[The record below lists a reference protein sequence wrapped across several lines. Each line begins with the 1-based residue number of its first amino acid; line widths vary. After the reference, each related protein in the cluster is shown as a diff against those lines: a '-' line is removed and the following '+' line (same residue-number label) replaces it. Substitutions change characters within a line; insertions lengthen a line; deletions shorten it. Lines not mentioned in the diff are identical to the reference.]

1 MQTLFIHW
9 ETILLLQK
17 NLIMETHQKIINF
30 WFIGTLL
37 ASILGCSTSNSDDE
51 INNSTTSEAEVSKI
65 KIQLNTSIATR
76 ATETSFEM
84 LDRIGLYVANQNE
97 GQAKELLQQGNHV
110 DNMRFTYSDKWTPD
124 EPIYWKDGTTK
135 ADFYCYYPYQTN
147 PNIHSCSFSTLTN
160 QTTEEN
166 YKASEFLWGKTSNVS
181 PTEIAVDITT
191 RHAFSCAQIKLLPG
205 DGFSEESLKNA
216 AIQLQINH
224 VLPDAIINL
233 SNGQATACGN
243 PKSISPWFDGT
254 YYKAI
259 IVPQTID
266 KSDLIV
272 IKINGKEYKL
282 IQGHTF
288 EANKRH
294 KFIVPI
300 NKTSSGINVG
310 IGKWEDDPIDHGG
323 NAE

>member
-1 MQTLFIHW
+1 M
-9 ETILLLQK
+9 LQLELSSTK
-17 NLIMETHQKIINF
+17 YQKIMKF
-30 WFIGTLL
+30 WIISVLL
-37 ASILGCSTSNSDDE
+37 ASILGCSTSNTDNGDGS
-51 INNSTTSEAEVSKI
+51 ITSEPETSKI
-65 KIQLNTSIATR
+65 KIQLNAGIATR
-76 ATETSFEM
+76 ATETAFEKQ
-84 LDRIGLYVANQNE
+84 DRIGLYVVNQNE
-97 GQAKELLQQGNHV
+97 GQAGELLQQGNHV

-166 YKASEFLWGKTSNVS
+166 YKASEFLWGKTTNVS

-205 DGFSEESLKNA
+205 DGFTEESLKNA

-272 IKINGKEYKL
+272 IKINGKDYTL
-282 IQGHTF
+282 TQGHTF

-294 KFIVPI
+294 KFTVTI
-300 NKTSSGINVG
+300 NKTGSGINVG